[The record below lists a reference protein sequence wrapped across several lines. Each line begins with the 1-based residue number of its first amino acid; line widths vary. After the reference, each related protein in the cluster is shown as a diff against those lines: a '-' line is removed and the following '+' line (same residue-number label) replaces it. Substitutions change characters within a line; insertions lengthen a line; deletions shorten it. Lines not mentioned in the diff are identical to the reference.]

1 MVLIMHLLTT
11 LRTEPMLRVSTEKK
25 RGKTV
30 LSVEGRLAGQWVTA
44 LAECWREL
52 HAASP
57 REKVS
62 VNLCG
67 VSFIDAAGK
76 VLLKEIHRQG
86 GRLVAEGCLNQAN
99 VREIVGSEDEPR
111 QGSRRKRDAGPHI
124 FFYGFLLAT
133 LLLPA
138 ALRAQQPAGTAPS
151 AGAADAVRLTLDQ
164 AVALP

>member
-1 MVLIMHLLTT
+1 MVVIMHLQTT
-11 LRTEPMLRVSTEKK
+11 RRTEPMLRVSTEKK

-57 REKVS
+57 REKFC

-76 VLLKEIHRQG
+76 VLLKEIHQQG
-86 GRLVAEGCLNQAN
+86 GRLIAEGCLNQAI
-99 VREIVGSEDEPR
+99 VHEIIAGEKASPR
-111 QGSRRKRDAGPHI
+111 DKERRKGSHI
-124 FFYGFLLAT
+124 IFYVAFFS
-133 LLLPA
+133 LLLSPA
-138 ALRAQQPAGTAPS
+138 LTNAQGTAKY
-151 AGAADAVRLTLDQ
+151 
-164 AVALP
+164 

>member
-1 MVLIMHLLTT
+1 MVVIMHLLKT

-57 REKVS
+57 REKFC

-86 GRLVAEGCLNQAN
+86 GRLIAEGCLNQAIVDESWSRKEKARG
-99 VREIVGSEDEPR
+99 VRRVPT
-111 QGSRRKRDAGPHI
+111 
-124 FFYGFLLAT
+124 F
-133 LLLPA
+133 
-138 ALRAQQPAGTAPS
+138 
-151 AGAADAVRLTLDQ
+151 
-164 AVALP
+164 